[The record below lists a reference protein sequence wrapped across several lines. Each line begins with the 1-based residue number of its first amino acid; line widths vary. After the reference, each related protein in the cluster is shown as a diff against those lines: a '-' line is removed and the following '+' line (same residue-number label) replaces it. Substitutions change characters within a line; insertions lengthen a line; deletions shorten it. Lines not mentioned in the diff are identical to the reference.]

1 MDVKVETINLFP
13 IPLYRTTLDGIS
25 DELGLE
31 QIVRD
36 KILET
41 KGLQGIRNYPGGIH
55 QASAVQTPPNLHELD
70 EMQPFKESIFEVIG
84 SIMTEQEL
92 DTSYKIDMT
101 AMWGNLQPQHHAFH
115 RHSHHNNIFAGVF
128 YVNQGI
134 DYLATSRQN
143 FPHIVFWNPRRNDQL
158 NPIRNPSNPVNRFN
172 FTVEIKQDLLVIFPA
187 WLEHEVP
194 INMAKKDRISISF
207 NIMLRGRFSEINSKE
222 STVL

>member
-1 MDVKVETINLFP
+1 MDVNVESINLFP

-143 FPHIVFWNPRRNDQL
+143 FHILYFGIQEE
-158 NPIRNPSNPVNRFN
+158 
-172 FTVEIKQDLLVIFPA
+172 T
-187 WLEHEVP
+187 
-194 INMAKKDRISISF
+194 IN
-207 NIMLRGRFSEINSKE
+207 
-222 STVL
+222 

>member
-1 MDVKVETINLFP
+1 MNIEKMNKKKIIIISSPSGAGKTTICNKIINKNKKIKLSISYTSRP
-13 IPLYRTTLDGIS
+13 IRKN
-25 DELGLE
+25 E
-31 QIVRD
+31 
-36 KILET
+36 
-41 KGLQGIRNYPGGIH
+41 
-55 QASAVQTPPNLHELD
+55 
-70 EMQPFKESIFEVIG
+70 
-84 SIMTEQEL
+84 
-92 DTSYKIDMT
+92 
-101 AMWGNLQPQHHAFH
+101 
-115 RHSHHNNIFAGVF
+115 
-128 YVNQGI
+128 NQGI

-222 STVL
+222 SSMM